1 MKKGKAVALVKGRV
15 TLAWLNTSAGYAR
28 KCERKQRKHDKNEEA
43 LEINTNLIT
52 FTLEAR

>member
-1 MKKGKAVALVKGRV
+1 MRKKTK
-15 TLAWLNTSAGYAR
+15 
-28 KCERKQRKHDKNEEA
+28 KHDKNEEA